1 MLRGETGFHYVPNH
15 RGLHDGSQVLR
26 HRYRTPRRMAGQGKG
41 RFRRAVAVVFFRHRE
56 SHGVQAV
63 LRVAQTGSTIA
74 AVHARFAHEHPTVFP
89 HMEQSGEG
97 VAVAI
102 LRRRVHRC
110 VSLIFLLVTG
120 LRPLPTYH
128 GIALRRQESR
138 GLAGETEPGGFVHH
152 AHAARSALLGQEIT
166 ESHVVVFHHEFHFH
180 LLFLGIGQTHGKG
193 IGLLVH
199 PARLAALQVVT
210 DVARAGL
217 FFHPYQV
224 AAEITDIGHQAQGRL
239 LQHRHFLPPFFPVRI
254 ISYLIICTSVFQ
266 SYFEEGH
273 TVGTG
278 DGLFILLRCGSH
290 SCRQRS
296 SVRSTGG
303 PSRPARRHHSG

>member
-1 MLRGETGFHYVPNH
+1 MASLCGVRKVV
-15 RGLHDGSQVLR
+15 VL
-26 HRYRTPRRMAGQGKG
+26 PGK
-41 RFRRAVAVVFFRHRE
+41 RNPVV
-56 SHGVQAV
+56 
-63 LRVAQTGSTIA
+63 
-74 AVHARFAHEHPTVFP
+74 
-89 HMEQSGEG
+89 
-97 VAVAI
+97 
-102 LRRRVHRC
+102 
-110 VSLIFLLVTG
+110 
-120 LRPLPTYH
+120 
-128 GIALRRQESR
+128 
-138 GLAGETEPGGFVHH
+138 FVHH
-152 AHAARSALLGQEIT
+152 AHATRSALLGQEIT

-180 LLFLGIGQTHGKG
+180 LLLLGIGQTHGKG

-224 AAEITDIGHQAQGRL
+224 AAEITDIGHQTQGRL
-239 LQHRHFLPPFFPVRI
+239 LQHRHFLPPFFPVCI

-278 DGLFILLRCGSH
+278 DGLFILLCCRSHDCGP
-290 SCRQRS
+290 RS
-296 SVRSTGG
+296 SVRLTGS